1 VFPDCALPRSIR
13 ATKQDEIMKLIQF
26 AAPGPPS
33 VLRCLDVPT
42 PEPEPGEVLIRAHA
56 IGVGI
61 PDTLIRAGTYSHM
74 PPLPATP
81 GTELAGVVEKVGA
94 GVTTRSPGER
104 VYASARERPQRGGH
118 YAEYVATPAEATFL
132 LSDGIEFDA
141 AAALANYQV
150 AYHIFN
156 DALRL
161 REGESVLVHAA
172 AGGMGNALIDLAK
185 AAGLVVIGV
194 AGGEQKARFAR
205 ALGADHVIDRKAED
219 VAARVANITG
229 GRGVD
234 AIIDPVAGPT
244 IPGNLALLAPCGV
257 LVIYGGLGGK
267 APLDL
272 EQTLRARGNSHAI
285 RHFTI
290 HTWDRLVEER
300 RAGMRA
306 IIAMLAAGKLK
317 PRIHA
322 VLPLAEAARAHEMLE
337 SGAVLGKLL
346 LRP

>member
-1 VFPDCALPRSIR
+1 M
-13 ATKQDEIMKLIQF
+13 QLIQF
-26 AAPGPPS
+26 TAPGPPS
-33 VLRCLDVPT
+33 VLRVLDVPI
-42 PEPEPGEVLIRAHA
+42 PEPKPSEVLIRTHA

-61 PDTLIRAGTYSHM
+61 PDTLIRAGTYGHM

-81 GTELAGVVEKVGA
+81 GTELSGTIEKVWP
-94 GVTTRSPGER
+94 GVTNRQPGQR
-104 VYASARERPQRGGH
+104 VYTTARERPQRGGH
-118 YAEYVATPAEATFL
+118 YAAYVATPAEATFVL
-132 LSDGIEFDA
+132 PDGVDLDA

-161 REGESVLVHAA
+161 RAGETVLVHAA
-172 AGGMGNALIDLAK
+172 AGGMGNALTDLAK
-185 AAGLVVIGV
+185 AAGLIVIGI
-194 AGGEQKARFAR
+194 AGGEGKARFAR
-205 ALGADHVIDRKAED
+205 ELGADHVIDRRQENI
-219 VAARVANITG
+219 AARVAAITG

-244 IPGNLALLAPCGV
+244 IPANLALLAPCGV

-272 EQTLRARGNSHAI
+272 EQTLRAKGRSPAI

-290 HTWDRLVEER
+290 HAWDDLVEER

-306 IIAMLAAGKLK
+306 VIDMLAAGKLH

-322 VLPLAEAARAHEMLE
+322 VLPLAEAARAHEILE

>member
-1 VFPDCALPRSIR
+1 MR
-13 ATKQDEIMKLIQF
+13 LIQF
-26 AAPGPPS
+26 RAPGPPG
-33 VLRCLDVPT
+33 VLQCLDVPI
-42 PEPEPGEVLIRAHA
+42 PEPKAGEVLIRSHA

-81 GTELAGVVEKVGA
+81 GTELSGTIEKVGP
-94 GVTTRSPGER
+94 GVTSRRPGDR
-104 VYASARERPQRGGH
+104 VYTTARERPQRGGH
-118 YAEYVATPAEATFL
+118 YAECVATPAEATFV
-132 LSDGIEFDA
+132 LSDGVDLDA

-161 REGESVLVHAA
+161 RAGQRVLVYAA

-185 AAGLVVIGV
+185 AAGLLVIGV
-194 AGGEQKARFAR
+194 VGGEAKARFAR
-205 ALGADHVIDRKAED
+205 DLGADHVIDRKGED
-219 VAARVANITG
+219 VAERVHAITAA
-229 GRGVD
+229 RGVD
-234 AIIDPVAGPT
+234 AIIDPVGGPS
-244 IPGNLALLAPCGV
+244 IPGNVALLAPCGTLIV
-257 LVIYGGLGGK
+257 YGGLGGK
-267 APLDL
+267 AQLDL
-272 EQTLRARGNSHAI
+272 QPTLRLSGNSPAV
-285 RHFTI
+285 RQFTI
-290 HTWDRLVEER
+290 HTWDHLVEER

-306 IIAMLAAGKLK
+306 LIDMLAAGKLN

-322 VLPLAEAARAHEMLE
+322 SLPLAEAARAHELLE

>member
-1 VFPDCALPRSIR
+1 MQLIR
-13 ATKQDEIMKLIQF
+13 FT
-26 AAPGPPS
+26 APGPPG
-33 VLRCLDVPT
+33 VLQCVDVPI
-42 PEPEPGEVLIRAHA
+42 PEPKAGEVLIRAHA

-61 PDTLIRAGTYSHM
+61 PDTLIRAGTYGHM

-81 GTELAGVVEKVGA
+81 GTEISGVIEKIGP
-94 GVTTRSPGER
+94 GVTDRQPGQR
-104 VYASARERPQRGGH
+104 VYTSARERPHRGGH
-118 YAEYVATPAEATFL
+118 YAAYVATPAEATFVL
-132 LSDGIEFDA
+132 PDGVDLDA

-156 DALRL
+156 DALRP
-161 REGESVLVHAA
+161 RAGESVLVHAA

-194 AGGEQKARFAR
+194 AGSERKGRFAR
-205 ALGADHVIDRKAED
+205 DLGADHVIDRSCED
-219 VAARVANITG
+219 IAARVGEITG

-244 IPGNLALLAPCGV
+244 IPRNLALLAPCGV

-272 EQTLRARGNSHAI
+272 EQTLRARGRSPAI

-290 HTWDRLVEER
+290 HAWDDLVEER
-300 RAGMRA
+300 RGGMRA
-306 IIAMLAAGKLK
+306 VIELLATGKLR
-317 PRIHA
+317 PRIHS
-322 VLPLAEAARAHEMLE
+322 VLPLAQARRAHEMLG
-337 SGAVLGKLL
+337 SGEVLGKLL

>member
-1 VFPDCALPRSIR
+1 MQLIR
-13 ATKQDEIMKLIQF
+13 F
-26 AAPGPPS
+26 RAPGPPS
-33 VLRCLDVPT
+33 VLQVLDVPI
-42 PEPEPGEVLIRAHA
+42 PEPTPDEVLIRAHA

-61 PDTLIRAGTYSHM
+61 PDTLIRAGTYGHM

-81 GTELAGVVEKVGA
+81 GTELSGVIEKVGA
-94 GVTTRSPGER
+94 AVTARRPGQR

-118 YAEYVATPAEATFL
+118 YAAYVATPAEATFL
-132 LSDGIEFDA
+132 LPDGVDLDA

-156 DALRL
+156 DAVRL
-161 REGESVLVHAA
+161 QAGQRVLVHAA

-185 AAGLVVIGV
+185 VAGLRVIGV
-194 AGGEQKARFAR
+194 AGGEHKARFAR
-205 ALGADHVIDRKAED
+205 DLGADHVIDRSREN
-219 VAARVANITG
+219 VAARVAEFTD

-244 IPGNLALLAPCGV
+244 IPSNLALLAPCGV

-272 EQTLRARGNSHAI
+272 EQTLRARGNSPAI

-290 HTWDRLVEER
+290 HTWDHLIAQR

-306 IIAMLAAGKLK
+306 IIAMLAAGNLH
-317 PRIHA
+317 PHIHA
-322 VLPLAEAARAHEMLE
+322 VLPLAEAPRAHELLE

>member
-1 VFPDCALPRSIR
+1 M
-13 ATKQDEIMKLIQF
+13 QLIQF
-26 AAPGPPS
+26 TAPGPPN
-33 VLRCLDVPT
+33 VLQCLDVPI
-42 PEPEPGEVLIRAHA
+42 PEPKPGEVLIRAHA

-61 PDTLIRAGTYSHM
+61 PDTLIRAGTYGHM

-81 GTELAGVVEKVGA
+81 GTEISGTIEKVGA
-94 GVTTRSPGER
+94 GVTTRRAGQR
-104 VYASARERPQRGGH
+104 VYASARERPHRGGH
-118 YAEYVATPAEATFL
+118 YAAYVATPAEATFL
-132 LSDGIEFDA
+132 LPDEVDLDA

-161 REGESVLVHAA
+161 RAGESVLVHAA

-194 AGGEQKARFAR
+194 AGGEGKARFAR
-205 ALGADHVIDRKAED
+205 DLGADHVIDRKRED
-219 VAARVANITG
+219 VAARVAAITG

-244 IPGNLALLAPCGV
+244 IPSNLALLAPCGT

-272 EQTLRARGNSHAI
+272 EQTLRARGKSPAI

-290 HTWDRLVEER
+290 HAWDHLVEER

-306 IIAMLAAGKLK
+306 IIAMLAAGKLR

-322 VLPLAEAARAHEMLE
+322 VLPLADAARAHELLE

>member
-1 VFPDCALPRSIR
+1 MR
-13 ATKQDEIMKLIQF
+13 LIQF
-26 AAPGPPS
+26 REPGPPS
-33 VLRCLDVPT
+33 VLQCLDVPT
-42 PEPEPGEVLIRAHA
+42 PEPKPGEVLIRPHA

-81 GTELAGVVEKVGA
+81 GTELSGIVDKVGP
-94 GVTTRSPGER
+94 GVTSRRPGQR
-104 VYASARERPQRGGH
+104 VYTTARERPHRGGH

-132 LSDGIEFDA
+132 LPDGVDLDA

-156 DALRL
+156 DALRM
-161 REGESVLVHAA
+161 RQGQSVLVYAA

-185 AAGLVVIGV
+185 AAGLLVIGV
-194 AGGEQKARFAR
+194 VGGAAKARFAR
-205 ALGADHVIDRKAED
+205 DLGADHVIDRKAEK
-219 VAARVANITG
+219 VGERVALITG

-234 AIIDPVAGPT
+234 AIIDPVGGPS
-244 IPGNLALLAPCGV
+244 IPGNVALLAPCGT

-267 APLDL
+267 AQLDL
-272 EQTLRARGNSHAI
+272 QPTLRLSANSPAV
-285 RHFTI
+285 RQFTI
-290 HTWDRLVEER
+290 HTWDNLVEER

-306 IIAMLAAGKLK
+306 IIDMLAAGKLR

-322 VLPLAEAARAHEMLE
+322 ALPLAEAARAHELLE

>member
-1 VFPDCALPRSIR
+1 M
-13 ATKQDEIMKLIQF
+13 QLIQF
-26 AAPGPPS
+26 AAPGPPG
-33 VLRCLDVPT
+33 VLQCLEVAI
-42 PEPEPGEVLIRAHA
+42 PEPKSGEVLIRAHA

-61 PDTLIRAGTYSHM
+61 PDTLIRAGTYGHM

-81 GTELAGVVEKVGA
+81 GTELSGVIEKVGA
-94 GVTTRSPGER
+94 GVIDRRVGQR
-104 VYASARERPQRGGH
+104 VYTTARERPHRGGH
-118 YAEYVATPAEATFL
+118 YAAYVATPAEATFL
-132 LSDGIEFDA
+132 LPDGVDLDA

-161 REGESVLVHAA
+161 RAGETVLVHAA

-185 AAGLVVIGV
+185 AAGLIALGV
-194 AGGEQKARFAR
+194 AGGERKARFAR
-205 ALGADHVIDRKAED
+205 ELGADHVIDRKNEE
-219 VAARVANITG
+219 VAARVAEITG

-272 EQTLRARGNSHAI
+272 EQTLRAKGRSPAI

-290 HTWDRLVEER
+290 HTWDHLVEER

-306 IIAMLAAGKLK
+306 VVAMLAAGKLH

-322 VLPLAEAARAHEMLE
+322 MLPLAEAARAHELLA

>member
-1 VFPDCALPRSIR
+1 M
-13 ATKQDEIMKLIQF
+13 QLIQF
-26 AAPGPPS
+26 SAPGPPS
-33 VLRCLDVPT
+33 VLQCLEVPI
-42 PEPEPGEVLIRAHA
+42 PEPQAGEVLIRAHA

-61 PDTLIRAGTYSHM
+61 PDTLIRAGTYGHM

-81 GTELAGVVEKVGA
+81 GTEISGVIERVGA
-94 GVTTRSPGER
+94 GVTGRQVGQR
-104 VYASARERPQRGGH
+104 VYTTARERPQRGGH
-118 YAEYVATPAEATFL
+118 YAAYVATPAEATFIL
-132 LSDGIEFDA
+132 PESVDLDA

-161 REGESVLVHAA
+161 RAGESVLVHAA
-172 AGGMGNALIDLAK
+172 AGGMGNALIDLAE
-185 AAGLVVIGV
+185 AAGLIVIGV
-194 AGGEQKARFAR
+194 AGGEDKARFAR
-205 ALGADHVIDRKAED
+205 DLGADHVIDRKQEN
-219 VAARVANITG
+219 VAARVAKITG

-244 IPGNLALLAPCGV
+244 IPANLALLAPCGV

-272 EQTLRARGNSHAI
+272 EQTLRAKGRSPAI

-290 HTWDRLVEER
+290 HAWDDLVEER

-306 IIAMLAAGKLK
+306 LIDMLAAGKLH
-317 PRIHA
+317 PRVHA
-322 VLPLAEAARAHEMLE
+322 VLPLAEAARAHELLE
-337 SGAVLGKLL
+337 SGVVLGKLL

>member
-1 VFPDCALPRSIR
+1 MQLIR
-13 ATKQDEIMKLIQF
+13 FT
-26 AAPGPPS
+26 APGPPG
-33 VLRCLDVPT
+33 VLQCVDVPI
-42 PEPEPGEVLIRAHA
+42 PEPKVGEVLIRARA

-61 PDTLIRAGTYSHM
+61 PDTLIRAGTYGHM

-81 GTELAGVVEKVGA
+81 GTELSGVIEQVGP
-94 GVTTRSPGER
+94 GVTDRQPGQR
-104 VYASARERPQRGGH
+104 VYTSARERPHRGGH
-118 YAEYVATPAEATFL
+118 YAAYVATPAEATFL
-132 LSDGIEFDA
+132 LPDGVDLDA

-150 AYHIFN
+150 GYHIFN

-161 REGESVLVHAA
+161 RAGESVLVHAA

-194 AGGEQKARFAR
+194 AGNDRKARFAR
-205 ALGADHVIDRKAED
+205 ELGADHVIDRSRD
-219 VAARVANITG
+219 GVAARVMEITG

-272 EQTLRARGNSHAI
+272 EQTLRARGKSPAI

-290 HTWDRLVEER
+290 HAWDRLVEER
-300 RAGMRA
+300 RAGVRA
-306 IIAMLAAGKLK
+306 IIAMLAAGKLR

-322 VLPLAEAARAHEMLE
+322 VLPLADAARAHEMLE

>member
-1 VFPDCALPRSIR
+1 MQV
-13 ATKQDEIMKLIQF
+13 IQF
-26 AAPGPPS
+26 TAPGPPG
-33 VLRCLDVPT
+33 VLKCLDVPI
-42 PEPEPGEVLIRAHA
+42 PEPKAGEVLIRAHA

-61 PDTLIRAGTYSHM
+61 PDTLIRAGTYGHM

-81 GTELAGVVEKVGA
+81 GTELSGVIEKVGP
-94 GVTTRSPGER
+94 GVADRQPGQR
-104 VYASARERPQRGGH
+104 VYTSARERPHRGGH
-118 YAEYVATPAEATFL
+118 YAAYVATPAEATFVL
-132 LSDGIEFDA
+132 PDNVDFDA

-156 DALRL
+156 DALRPKA
-161 REGESVLVHAA
+161 EESVLVHAA

-185 AAGLVVIGV
+185 VAGLVVIGV
-194 AGGEQKARFAR
+194 AGNHRKAGFAR
-205 ALGADHVIDRKAED
+205 DLGADHVIDRSRED
-219 VAARVANITG
+219 VAARVAAITG

-272 EQTLRARGNSHAI
+272 EQTLRARGKSPAI

-290 HTWDRLVEER
+290 HAWDDLVAER

-306 IIAMLAAGKLK
+306 IIAMLAAGTLK

-322 VLPLAEAARAHEMLE
+322 VLPLAEAARAHEMLG

>member
-1 VFPDCALPRSIR
+1 M
-13 ATKQDEIMKLIQF
+13 QLIQF
-26 AAPGPPS
+26 TAPGPPNI
-33 VLRCLDVPT
+33 LQCLEVPI
-42 PEPEPGEVLIRAHA
+42 PEPKPGEVLIRAHA

-61 PDTLIRAGTYSHM
+61 PDTLIRAGTYGHM

-81 GTELAGVVEKVGA
+81 GTELSGLIEKVGA
-94 GVTTRSPGER
+94 GVTSRRPGQR
-104 VYASARERPQRGGH
+104 VYTTARERPQRGGH
-118 YAEYVATPAEATFL
+118 YAAYVATPAEATFVL
-132 LSDGIEFDA
+132 PDGIDLDA

-161 REGESVLVHAA
+161 RAGESVLVHAA
-172 AGGMGNALIDLAK
+172 AGGMGNALIDLSK
-185 AAGLVVIGV
+185 AAGLIVIGV
-194 AGGEQKARFAR
+194 AGGEAKARFAR
-205 ALGADHVIDRKAED
+205 ELGADHVIDRKNED
-219 VAARVANITG
+219 VAARVAAITG

-244 IPGNLALLAPCGV
+244 IPANLALLAPYGV
-257 LVIYGGLGGK
+257 LVIYGGLGGR

-272 EQTLRARGNSHAI
+272 EQTLRAKGRSPAI

-290 HTWDRLVEER
+290 HAWDDLVEER

-306 IIAMLAAGKLK
+306 LIDMLAAGKLH

>member
-1 VFPDCALPRSIR
+1 
-13 ATKQDEIMKLIQF
+13 MKLIQF
-26 AAPGPPS
+26 QTPGPPG
-33 VLRCLDVPT
+33 VLQCLDVPV
-42 PEPEPGEVLIRAHA
+42 PEPKPGEVLIRAHA

-81 GTELAGVVEKVGA
+81 GTELSGTIAKVGA
-94 GVTTRSPGER
+94 GVSSRRPGQR

-118 YAEYVATPAEATFL
+118 YAEYVATPAEATFVL
-132 LSDGIEFDA
+132 PEGIDLDA
-141 AAALANYQV
+141 SAALANYQV

-161 REGESVLVHAA
+161 QPGQRVLVHAA

-194 AGGEQKARFAR
+194 AGGQEKARFAR
-205 ALGADHVIDRKAED
+205 ELGADHVIDRKNEN
-219 VAARVANITG
+219 VAARVAEITA

-244 IPGNLALLAPCGV
+244 IPGNVALLAPCGV

-272 EQTLRARGNSHAI
+272 EQTLRARGNSPAI

-306 IIAMLAAGKLK
+306 VIAMLAAGKLR
-317 PRIHA
+317 PRVHMS
-322 VLPLAEAARAHEMLE
+322 LPLAEAARAHEMLE